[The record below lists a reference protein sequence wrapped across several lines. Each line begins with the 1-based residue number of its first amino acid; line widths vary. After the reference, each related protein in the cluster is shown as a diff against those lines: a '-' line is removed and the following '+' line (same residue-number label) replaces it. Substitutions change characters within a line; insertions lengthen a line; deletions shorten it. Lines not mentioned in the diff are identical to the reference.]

1 VLDLTGVRARHQ
13 PGHDQVD
20 PGMMARAANPGGHDV
35 AALKDDFLEL
45 ALDFVAQGL
54 FDDSDTLETLACSV
68 EETWR
73 RGWAPGTQQKVID
86 DLAATHVLRP
96 ALPESP

>member
-1 VLDLTGVRARHQ
+1 
-13 PGHDQVD
+13 
-20 PGMMARAANPGGHDV
+20 MMARAANPGGHDV

-86 DLAATHVLRP
+86 DLAATHVRRS